1 MKSSAFTRTCAVVA
15 LFTAI
20 PLLQAQEVKGKKVL
34 YINSYHEGYT
44 WSDGIQTTL
53 VKALGA
59 AGVEVKPFL
68 LDTYRQK
75 SPEHLAKVSLEAKG
89 IIEQW
94 KPDVVIVSDDPA
106 MKGIYAPFYRDKD
119 LPFVFCGVN
128 WDATAYGVPS
138 KNITGMLEVCP
149 VQELLSEMNKLKPGK
164 TYGFLGSEGLTP
176 KKDQE
181 KCAEL
186 LGVKMEAVFA
196 KDFASWKQGF
206 LDLQGKADF
215 LIVGVNA
222 GIADWNEKEAAAFVE
237 KNAKIISGSWHDY
250 LNGLSLVAFNK
261 LPAEQAEWAAEAAIK
276 ILKGTAP
283 SAIPLAKNARGE
295 LVVNTRICKT
305 LGITPPFEMLQNAK
319 VIE

>member
-1 MKSSAFTRTCAVVA
+1 MNLSSFTRTWAVLSLLA
-15 LFTAI
+15 AAPF
-20 PLLQAQEVKGKKVL
+20 LQAQELKGKKAF
-34 YINSYHEGYT
+34 YINSYHEGYA
-44 WSDGIQTTL
+44 WSDGIQTAL
-53 VKALGA
+53 VKALGN

-68 LDTYRQK
+68 MDTYRQK

-94 KPDVVIVSDDPA
+94 KPDVVIISDDSG
-106 MKGIYAPFYRDKD
+106 MKGIYAPFYKDKD

-128 WDATAYGVPS
+128 WDASAYGVPS

-164 TYGFLGSEGLTP
+164 TYAFLGSEGLTP

-196 KDFASWKQGF
+196 KDFSAWKQGF

-222 GIADWNEKEAAAFVE
+222 GIGDWNEKEAAAFVE
-237 KNAKIISGSWHDY
+237 KNAKVISGSWHDY

-261 LPAEQAEWAAEAAIK
+261 LPAEQAEWAADAAIK

-295 LVVNTRICKT
+295 LVINTRICKT